1 MMSKFIVISALF
13 LLPFVIITSISAQF
27 ELPKYELPSDYI
39 ITYELDE
46 DAREQ
51 QEKRK
56 RDSKIAQIIVTALLL
71 GLFLTII
78 IMTVVVVRGLREWG
92 ESAEE

>member
-78 IMTVVVVRGLREWG
+78 IMTVVVVQVLRQ
-92 ESAEE
+92 SKVFEE

>member
-13 LLPFVIITSISAQF
+13 LFPFVIITSISAQF
-27 ELPKYELPSDYI
+27 ELPKYEFPSDYI

-78 IMTVVVVRGLREWG
+78 IMTVVVVQVLRE
-92 ESAEE
+92 SKVFEE

>member
-1 MMSKFIVISALF
+1 MMSKFVIISAFF
-13 LLPFVIITSISAQF
+13 LLPFVTITSLSAQY
-27 ELPKYELPSDYI
+27 ELPQYELPSNYI

-78 IMTVVVVRGLREWG
+78 IMTVVVVQVLRQ
-92 ESAEE
+92 SKVFEE

>member
-27 ELPKYELPSDYI
+27 ELHKYEFPSDYI

-46 DAREQ
+46 DAREPTESRLPNDQ
-51 QEKRK
+51 PLEGQSFWAE
-56 RDSKIAQIIVTALLL
+56 
-71 GLFLTII
+71 
-78 IMTVVVVRGLREWG
+78 VRY
-92 ESAEE
+92 AF